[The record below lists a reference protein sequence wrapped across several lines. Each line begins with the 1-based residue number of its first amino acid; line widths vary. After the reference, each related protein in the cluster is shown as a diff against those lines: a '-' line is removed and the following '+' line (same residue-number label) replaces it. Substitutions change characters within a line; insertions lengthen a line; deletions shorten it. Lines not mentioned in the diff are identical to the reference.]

1 MARKVTQ
8 EDILK
13 MNTLY
18 IQPET
23 HSYAAVARITG
34 FSPSTVKKYIIDNFS
49 ISTERKIWSGE
60 LPQPGSF
67 LITTDDLSDDE
78 RAEIEELRKEITI

>member
-1 MARKVTQ
+1 MTRKVTQ

-34 FSPSTVKKYIIDNFS
+34 FSPSTVKKYIIDDFS
-49 ISTERKIWSGE
+49 IPTEKKVWEGE
-60 LPQPGSF
+60 LPQPGTF
-67 LITTDDLSDDE
+67 LININDLSNDE